1 MLQQLLREDQHS
13 TVVSCCLSMSQSSPH
28 RHFDFVISSLGILF
42 TTIVSQE
49 ENRNTLQRITR
60 EAAGPLGLTN
70 IGHLV
75 AFRQILGDL

>member
-1 MLQQLLREDQHS
+1 
-13 TVVSCCLSMSQSSPH
+13 MSQSSLH

-49 ENRNTLQRITR
+49 ENSNRNTLQRITR